1 MTNQI
6 NTLLKCGME
15 IINTFKGSRSPVLDM
30 IIDMLQRFSQQNG
43 ADGVKRI
50 VLILFY
56 FLRAVSDDE
65 DHIPKDY
72 K

>member
-1 MTNQI
+1 M

-15 IINTFKGSRSPVLDM
+15 IINTFKGSRHPVLDL
-30 IIDMLQRFSQQNG
+30 IIDIIHRFSQQNG
-43 ADGVKRI
+43 ADGVKRV

-65 DHIPKDY
+65 DHIPKEY

>member
-1 MTNQI
+1 
-6 NTLLKCGME
+6 ME
-15 IINTFKGSRSPVLDM
+15 IINTFKGSRHPVLDL
-30 IIDMLQRFSQQNG
+30 IIDMLQRFSQKNG
-43 ADGVKRI
+43 ADGIKRV

-56 FLRAVSDDE
+56 FLRAVSEDE